1 MTDRPTCQ
9 VCRPMIRTVTVLFYP
24 LKKVRLDIYIYI
36 YIFDLIS
43 CRKMRCAINLNRRV
57 REFLKGK
64 PNTRAGR
71 SGLPGISGRV
81 FRFFYISGFKHLNP
95 NSYP

>member
-64 PNTRAGR
+64 PNTVSCFDAQSSCRCG
-71 SGLPGISGRV
+71 STLHI
-81 FRFFYISGFKHLNP
+81 H
-95 NSYP
+95 